1 MIDIIG
7 IEHIAIAVDN
17 FKESRSFFKDI
28 LGVEISSSEKNTEQG
43 VITNIYNFKNSKVE
57 YIKPLEKKSKI
68 SKFLEKRGPGL
79 HHICFH
85 VRNIKDSIDYLKE
98 NNIILI
104 GNEYSIGA
112 EGYKVIFIH
121 PKSTGGILI
130 ELAEK

>member
-1 MIDIIG
+1 MNGKQRLSPSPMNGYTVCNKYDGNMTNRPDVGCIVIIP
-7 IEHIAIAVDN
+7 
-17 FKESRSFFKDI
+17 F
-28 LGVEISSSEKNTEQG
+28 
-43 VITNIYNFKNSKVE
+43 
-57 YIKPLEKKSKI
+57 SKI

-98 NNIILI
+98 NNIKLI